1 MKERIAIVG
10 GGPSGLFM
18 YKRLLEAGRE
28 NLSVDIFEKSSRLGS
43 GMPYSIAGAN
53 KEHITNV
60 SGNEIP
66 QLVTTTTEWL
76 KSLPPGT
83 LTKYHLDHNSL
94 TEYSVFP
101 RLLFG
106 DYLNSQFD
114 LLHQEAQANG
124 ISTYIHLECPVT
136 DITDNPGK
144 QTVTIEITGRNKME
158 FDKVIICT
166 GHTWPV
172 THEGNVDGYFDS
184 PYPPS
189 KLTMRLD
196 HPVAIRGSSLTAI
209 DAIRTI
215 ARHNGEFIREA
226 PHKLSFKSHADSQ
239 KFKIVLHSR
248 HGLLPAIRFHLQDPH
263 LSKTSLL
270 SKEAIA
276 SHMNANQGFLSL
288 DFIFEKDFKDSFI
301 NKDPA
306 FYARIKDLSM
316 EDFVEMMMTVREN
329 ADPFL
334 FFKAE
339 YIEAL
344 NSIRHKESVYWKET
358 LAILSFA
365 LNYPAKHL
373 SAEDMQRL
381 QDVLMPLIAIVI
393 AFVPQSSCEEL
404 IALHNAGRLELIS
417 VSKESKIETDPKRG
431 IIYYVKT
438 ATDEDQVSH
447 YNTFIDCIGQR
458 HLTLDA
464 FPFRSMV
471 HNGTVS
477 PARLKFRS
485 PEIGAARFAAGD
497 KEIEADEMGNFYLIV
512 PGVAITDDFNVLD
525 KNGEPN
531 ARLYIM
537 AVPYIGGYNPDY
549 SGLDFCEEASK
560 IIVDAI
566 FKDRPKG
573 PACAPTP
580 RPI

>member
-1 MKERIAIVG
+1 MKKRIGIVG

-18 YKRLLEAGRE
+18 YKRLIESGRKD
-28 NLSVDIFEKSSRLGS
+28 LSIDIFEASKQLGR

-66 QLVTTTTEWL
+66 HLVTSTTEWL
-76 KSLPPGT
+76 KSLSADT
-83 LTKYHLDHNSL
+83 LSRYNLNQNSL

-106 DYLNSQFD
+106 EYLNAQFE
-114 LLHQEAQANG
+114 LLRQKADAAE
-124 ISTYIHLECPVT
+124 ITTSIHLECPVT
-136 DITDNPGK
+136 DIIDNPG
-144 QTVTIEITGRNKME
+144 QEVVTVEIADKRSMN
-158 FDKVIICT
+158 FDKVIMCT

-172 THEGNVDGYFDS
+172 THEGNVDGYYDS

-189 KLTMRLD
+189 KLALQLD

-209 DAIRTI
+209 DAVRTL
-215 ARHNGEFIREA
+215 ARRNGEFIKKK
-226 PHKLSFKSHADSQ
+226 PHKLSFKPHADS
-239 KFKIVLHSR
+239 KNFKIILHSR

-263 LSKTSLL
+263 LSKTSLV
-270 SKEAIA
+270 SREEIEA
-276 SHMNANQGFLSL
+276 HMSRNQGFLSL
-288 DFIFEKDFKDSFI
+288 DFIFEKDFKEKFI
-301 NKDPA
+301 DKDPA
-306 FYARIKDLSM
+306 FYARIKDLSL
-316 EDFVEMMMTVREN
+316 EDFVEMMMALREN

-339 YIEAL
+339 YLEAK
-344 NSIRHKESVYWKET
+344 NSIRRQESVYWKEM

-381 QDVLMPLIAIVI
+381 QEVLMPLIAIVI

-404 IALHNAGRLELIS
+404 IALHEAGKLELLS
-417 VSKESKIETDPKRG
+417 VGKESKIEIDPKG
-431 IIYYVKT
+431 GVTYHLTTEAGETQSTYYK
-438 ATDEDQVSH
+438 
-447 YNTFIDCIGQR
+447 TFIDCIGQR

-464 FPFRSMV
+464 FPFAGLVRDQ
-471 HNGTVS
+471 TVS

-485 PEIGAARFAAGD
+485 SEIGAARYAAGD
-497 KEIEADEMGNFYLIV
+497 DEIETDAEGKFYLMV
-512 PGVAITDDFNVLD
+512 PGIAINDQFRIIAKDGSSNS
-525 KNGEPN
+525 
-531 ARLYIM
+531 RLYIM

-560 IIVDAI
+560 IIADDI
-566 FKDRPKG
+566 LPN
-573 PACAPTP
+573 
-580 RPI
+580 